1 MAIAIIALSIALL
14 ISVAINFRLN
24 SLKNQ
29 YRNKVARNNGTSLVL
44 AVDLWKEIQ
53 THKDANFKNQEMIED
68 LIKTNQAQARKIQ
81 ELKNRISF

>member
-1 MAIAIIALSIALL
+1 MTIAIIALSIALL

-29 YRNKVARNNGTSLVL
+29 YRNKVARNNGTGLVR
-44 AVDLWKEIQ
+44 AIDLWKEIQ
-53 THKDANFKNQEMIED
+53 DYKDANFKNQEMIEE
-68 LIKTNQAQARKIQ
+68 LISTNQAQARKIQ

>member
-1 MAIAIIALSIALL
+1 MTFAIIALSIALL

-44 AVDLWKEIQ
+44 AIDLWKEIQ
-53 THKDANFKNQEMIED
+53 DYKDANFKNQEMIEE
-68 LIKTNQAQARKIQ
+68 LITTNQAQAQKIQ

>member
-1 MAIAIIALSIALL
+1 MTIAIISLSIALL

-29 YRNKVARNNGTSLVL
+29 YRNKVTRNNGTSLVL
-44 AVDLWKEIQ
+44 AIDLWKEIQ
-53 THKDANFKNQEMIED
+53 DYKDANFKNQEMIEE
-68 LIKTNQAQARKIQ
+68 LISTNQAQARKIQ